1 MLIKYKARQTAGFPI
16 VTQTPYGVVV
26 VRLYQTLHERS
37 VRYYKVSC
45 RTIMKIAK
53 KQNSKLVDKLENI

>member
-16 VTQTPYGVVV
+16 VTQTPYSVVV

-37 VRYYKVSC
+37 VRYYKVSG
-45 RTIMKIAK
+45 TVIKIAK